1 MTNPIM
7 GVAFGVLILLVAILA
22 FNIFGVKIW

>member
-1 MTNPIM
+1 MSNPVM